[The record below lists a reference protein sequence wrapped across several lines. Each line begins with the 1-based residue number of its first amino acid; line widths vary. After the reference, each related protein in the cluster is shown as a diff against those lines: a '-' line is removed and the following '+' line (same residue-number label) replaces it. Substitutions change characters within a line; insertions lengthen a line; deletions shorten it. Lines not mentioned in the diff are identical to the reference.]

1 LDRWPE
7 IKEKQEKTVMKQDG
21 KPITILVAD
30 DDPDDRILIQDA
42 LTESRLANDV
52 RFVEDGE
59 ELMDYLLHR
68 HKYAD
73 AASAPSPG
81 LILLDLN
88 MPRKDGREAIREIK
102 ADAQLKFIPIVVL
115 TTSRAEE
122 DIYKTYNLGVSSF
135 ITKPVTF
142 ESFVE
147 LMRLL
152 GRYWFEIVELPME
165 NSNKK
170 YGMLYREGTAR

>member
-1 LDRWPE
+1 
-7 IKEKQEKTVMKQDG
+7 
-21 KPITILVAD
+21 
-30 DDPDDRILIQDA
+30 
-42 LTESRLANDV
+42 
-52 RFVEDGE
+52 
-59 ELMDYLLHR
+59 
-68 HKYAD
+68 
-73 AASAPSPG
+73 
-81 LILLDLN
+81 